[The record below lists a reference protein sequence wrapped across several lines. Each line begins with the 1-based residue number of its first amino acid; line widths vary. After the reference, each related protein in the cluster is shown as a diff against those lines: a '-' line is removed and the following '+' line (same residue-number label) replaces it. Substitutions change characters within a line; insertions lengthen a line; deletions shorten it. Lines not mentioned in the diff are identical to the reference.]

1 MPPCDHGPVTWPGPQ
16 FPYLLGVDPR
26 SVTCRAGISE
36 TMRYTLGSCY
46 RLVSTQGLLVL
57 TTVLR
62 RKTQDASPS
71 WVINNCDLKIKKPFS
86 GR

>member
-1 MPPCDHGPVTWPGPQ
+1 
-16 FPYLLGVDPR
+16 
-26 SVTCRAGISE
+26 
-36 TMRYTLGSCY
+36 MRYTLGSCY

-71 WVINNCDLKIKKPFS
+71 WVINNCDLKIKKPFP
-86 GR
+86 RR